1 MTTPITIK
9 RSTFAIRFVAKLA
22 RSEYLLITMKDYST
36 RFRALVVGVLPKD
49 SRIVMPRGD
58 DGLMILATWRL
69 PGDRFRPAKRSRMV
83 RIAISQ
89 EALEDYA
96 NASDGVRLASDERFV
111 AWLRGQIDT
120 FDPHH
125 DAPLGVEPAPV
136 TWPVGTRELNG

>member
-1 MTTPITIK
+1 
-9 RSTFAIRFVAKLA
+9 
-22 RSEYLLITMKDYST
+22 MKDYSAQ
-36 RFRALVVGVLPKD
+36 FRVLVEGELPKD

-69 PGDRFRPAKRSRMV
+69 PPGDPYRPAKRSRMV
-83 RIAISQ
+83 RIAITQ

-96 NASDGVRLASDERFV
+96 AGTDGIRLASNQRFIV
-111 AWLRGQIDT
+111 WLRAQLGA
-120 FDPHH
+120 FDPNH